1 MYITTSDS
9 NEETN
14 RCTALSLSLSLKA
27 RVVADRWMS
36 TTLLRLRRKIF
47 RRTFRACGRRRQKG
61 LAYNSIQST
70 KVVSGID
77 QIRKGYLIRSG
88 RNGKYSTTYNAP
100 YILVRYIPTNS
111 DLTLR
116 AKSTHHRARCLLPVL
131 YASNR
136 RLIGYSG
143 VVIVRSLLWALNIY
157 RMALQGM
164 VLRFTGQRLFY
175 LRTNVKS
182 LLSIRWTAIC
192 K

>member
-88 RNGKYSTTYNAP
+88 RNGKYIVQRPRTTLHIYWYGIYQPMATSLYEP
-100 YILVRYIPTNS
+100 RVLTIEPDAFYRYSMRVTDDLLVTPE
-111 DLTLR
+111 
-116 AKSTHHRARCLLPVL
+116 
-131 YASNR
+131 
-136 RLIGYSG
+136 
-143 VVIVRSLLWALNIY
+143 
-157 RMALQGM
+157 
-164 VLRFTGQRLFY
+164 
-175 LRTNVKS
+175 
-182 LLSIRWTAIC
+182 
-192 K
+192 